1 MNSPAAI
8 DNAPASSPD
17 SPVSSTVRVPA
28 PPPITPSTS
37 AMLLTSPS
45 LAPKTAAR
53 RVPDIRARP
62 RAASPRTTSPCIRS
76 SASIAGG
83 TSASGAASDRRSACS
98 ISASTKTQPNHR
110 ARTPS
115 SRARRVAPG
124 RAHLIPQPAL
134 PVRRVPLLGLGQ
146 PEQDLAFLTLPA
158 QRQIAVDQR
167 RLPLVGQQAP
177 PPPHPRLRR
186 SGSGPTALVLHRAI
200 VPEHQH
206 RSQHATSRAN
216 GSRGAGESATQVR
229 SRRSVAVSRARRER
243 DTARP
248 RAGGWRRSPQEAD
261 ERVPTAGAGDDEV
274 GTRITREVGDHPS
287 HTADDDITGDELS
300 GDAVLLQSL
309 GLPANRC
316 QPRPRCSRWL
326 WPGRRGCR
334 P

>member
-8 DNAPASSPD
+8 DSAPASSPD

-62 RAASPRTTSPCIRS
+62 TCRQPAHHLAVYPFVGQHRRRHVRIRS
-76 SASIAGG
+76 GQRTALGLFHQRQHEDPAEPPRED
-83 TSASGAASDRRSACS
+83 AQ
-98 ISASTKTQPNHR
+98 QPR
-110 ARTPS
+110 PQGR
-115 SRARRVAPG
+115 APG

-248 RAGGWRRSPQEAD
+248 RAGGWRRSP
-261 ERVPTAGAGDDEV
+261 PG
-274 GTRITREVGDHPS
+274 
-287 HTADDDITGDELS
+287 
-300 GDAVLLQSL
+300 
-309 GLPANRC
+309 
-316 QPRPRCSRWL
+316 
-326 WPGRRGCR
+326 GRRGGSYHGCR
-334 P
+334 